1 MLDHRVKMLVADDS
15 QAIRSIFRQV
25 AQRSC
30 GFIEVVEVANGRECV
45 KHLSRGGIDLAFIDV
60 YMPEMSG
67 LEALRGA
74 RHVGIKTF
82 VTLMSGPDSDQF
94 MDLAQQLRA
103 YEFLRKPFRVRDI
116 ELIIETYRR
125 VVGPTKV
132 LIVDD
137 SMTVRKIV
145 QKVLAGSIF
154 RMDCYEAPDGE
165 TALAYCDR
173 VNFDLIFLDCNM
185 PGLDGLATLD
195 RLLLRSP
202 EALVVMISGDR
213 NRNHEARALKRGA
226 AAFMY
231 KPFGPLHVDAVLH
244 RLFGLRVPDL
254 MAWGDALP
262 RSESS
267 RSSGQAASNGGR
279 SRRRATHPPATL
291 SGSNTPASRPR
302 QQPQRNRRV

>member
-1 MLDHRVKMLVADDS
+1 MLNRSIKMLVADDS
-15 QAIRSIFRQV
+15 QAIRSIFREV
-25 AQRSC
+25 AERSC
-30 GFIEVVEVANGRECV
+30 ALIELIEASNGRECV
-45 KHLSRGGIDLAFIDV
+45 KLLSHGDIDLAFIDV

-74 RHVGIKTF
+74 RHVGIRTF

-103 YEFLRKPFRVRDI
+103 YEFLRKPFGIRDI
-116 ELIIETYRR
+116 EAIIETYRR

-145 QKVLAGSIF
+145 QKVLAASIF

-165 TALAYCDR
+165 TALGYCGR
-173 VNFDLIFLDCNM
+173 VNFDIIFLDCNM

-195 RLLLRSP
+195 RLRLRSP
-202 EALVVMISGDR
+202 DAKVVMISGERGKDY
-213 NRNHEARALKRGA
+213 ASRALKRGA

-231 KPFGPLHVDAVLH
+231 KPFHPRDVDAVLH
-244 RLFGLRVPDL
+244 SMFGLRLPDL
-254 MAWGDALP
+254 MAWGD
-262 RSESS
+262 ESPS
-267 RSSGQAASNGGR
+267 PGTGADRPGWD
-279 SRRRATHPPATL
+279 RRR
-291 SGSNTPASRPR
+291 SGPGAVAS
-302 QQPQRNRRV
+302 

>member
-1 MLDHRVKMLVADDS
+1 MLDHSVKMLVADDS

-30 GFIEVVEVANGRECV
+30 SLIELIEAANGRDCV
-45 KHLSRGGIDLAFIDV
+45 KRLSRGDIDIAFIDV

-82 VTLMSGPDSDQF
+82 VTLMSGPDSDHF

-103 YEFLRKPFRVRDI
+103 YEFLRKPFGVHDI
-116 ELIIETYRR
+116 ETIINTYRR
-125 VVGPTKV
+125 VISPTKV

-145 QKVLAGSIF
+145 QKVLTASIF
-154 RMDCYEAPDGE
+154 RMDCYEASDGE
-165 TALAYCDR
+165 TALADCER

-195 RLLLRSP
+195 RLLLRNP
-202 EALVVMISGDR
+202 DALVVMISGDR
-213 NRNHEARALKRGA
+213 NKSNETRALKRGA
-226 AAFMY
+226 AAFLY
-231 KPFGPLHVDAVLH
+231 KPFYSQHIDAVLH
-244 RLFGLRVPDL
+244 RLFGLRIPDL
-254 MAWGDALP
+254 MAWQG
-262 RSESS
+262 ESS
-267 RSSGQAASNGGR
+267 IPQSSHQPGR
-279 SRRRATHPPATL
+279 SAWD
-291 SGSNTPASRPR
+291 ASKPVR
-302 QQPQRNRRV
+302 